1 VSFSLKRRENRIF
14 LIIVFKE
21 EKVEFSGHK
30 DVSAAMIYAKADNRL
45 KMKRSTNLRRRS
57 PLYQLFFSC
66 FRFPFEKDQLFILV
80 PGNCGP
86 KGLPNWVLQFGQM

>member
-21 EKVEFSGHK
+21 EKFEFSGHE

-45 KMKRSTNLRRRS
+45 KMKR
-57 PLYQLFFSC
+57 
-66 FRFPFEKDQLFILV
+66 
-80 PGNCGP
+80 
-86 KGLPNWVLQFGQM
+86 